1 MKIKENIAISESGF
15 VFDSN
20 TGDSYNLNGIGQ
32 EILHLLK
39 DNQSEEDIQTYI
51 LDNYDTDQETVINS
65 YYDFM
70 TMLRQFNLLENED

>member
-32 EILHLLK
+32 DILRLLK
-39 DNQSEEDIQTYI
+39 DNKSEEDIQTYI
-51 LDNYDTDQETVINS
+51 LNNYDTDQETVINS

-70 TMLRQFNLLENED
+70 TMLGQFNLLENED

>member
-20 TGDSYNLNGIGQ
+20 TGDSYNLNEIGQ

-39 DNQSEEDIQTYI
+39 ENKSEDDIQAFI
-51 LDNYDTDQETVINS
+51 LNNYEIDQETVINS

-70 TMLRQFNLLENED
+70 TMLRQFNLLENEN

>member
-20 TGDSYNLNGIGQ
+20 TGDSYNLNGIAL

-39 DNQSEEDIQTYI
+39 DNKSEEDIQTYI
-51 LDNYDTDQETVINS
+51 LNNYDIDQETVINS

-70 TMLRQFNLLENED
+70 TMLGQFNLLENED

>member
-32 EILHLLK
+32 EILRLLK
-39 DNQSEEDIQTYI
+39 DQKSEEDIQTYI
-51 LDNYDTDQETVINS
+51 LNNYDTDQETVINS
-65 YYDFM
+65 YYDFI
-70 TMLRQFNLLENED
+70 TMLGQFNLLENED